1 MVFVFLLVSL
11 VILLPVAIS
20 MARRDDTGARQFGP
34 YPGGGQDAVHRYGS
48 PHAHLQHG
56 PAVIGNGPDDEALRT
71 LNNRLAAG
79 DIDPADYRER
89 VRALRET
96 RAQNAD
102 PTAGMP
108 YLGPEDEPGPA
119 GPRP

>member
-1 MVFVFLLVSL
+1 MLFVFLLVSL
-11 VILLPVAIS
+11 LILLPVAIS
-20 MARRDDTGARQFGP
+20 LVRRDDTVGPQFGP
-34 YPGGGQDAVHRYGS
+34 YPGGGHDAVHCCGH
-48 PHAHLQHG
+48 PHHRQQG
-56 PAVIGNGPDDEALRT
+56 PVGAGNGPDDEALRT